1 MKKLFFIAAL
11 AGVALVSCTK
21 NEVAPSVQQDEI
33 TFAAPVVGS
42 ITKASEVKGTIFPET
57 MKFNAWAWYHE
68 GTGAFTSAGAT
79 GYMEEVTVEHVSG
92 DVITDDSG
100 TGGWHANP
108 AYYWPKN
115 GLLTFDA
122 YAPHDLETTGTCSVT
137 STAAEGLTITDYTV
151 PSTIANQIDVM
162 YSTRAYDKT
171 KSSHTDGGYDGVDI
185 LFNHALSVIA
195 IKAAAADATAASVV
209 RIKNIR
215 IESAFNKGTF
225 KQNHVNGYGGTPT
238 WTPVTDSK
246 ETYYVVG
253 SSTTDHATATTIA
266 TGDPVQKGENLI
278 LLPQVFTTSGAKITV
293 DYFIQNGGST
303 GPVVEQTYTLELS
316 GTDHKDSSDAQIT
329 SWEMGKRYTYS
340 IVIGVNE
347 IYIAPS
353 ISTDWVNVNSSFPAI

>member
-1 MKKLFFIAAL
+1 M
-11 AGVALVSCTK
+11 
-21 NEVAPSVQQDEI
+21 NEV
-33 TFAAPVVGS
+33 TL
-42 ITKASEVKGTIFPET
+42 
-57 MKFNAWAWYHE
+57 
-68 GTGAFTSAGAT
+68 
-79 GYMEEVTVEHVSG
+79 EHVNS
-92 DVITDDSG
+92 DVITEDTG

-122 YAPHDLETTGTCSVT
+122 YAPNDLESKGTCTVA

-151 PSTIANQIDVM
+151 PSTIADQIDVM

-171 KSSHTDGGYDGVDI
+171 HSSYTAGGYDGVDI
-185 LFNHALSVIA
+185 VFNHALSVIA

-209 RIKNIR
+209 KIKNIR

-225 KQNHVNGYGGTPT
+225 KQNHFNGYGGTPT
-238 WTPVTDSK
+238 WTPATDSK
-246 ETYYVVG
+246 ATYYVVG
-253 SSTTDHATATTIA
+253 SSSTDYGTATTIA
-266 TGDPVQKGENLI
+266 TGDPVQKGDNLI

-293 DYFIQNGGST
+293 DYFIQNGGSS

-316 GTDHKDSSDAQIT
+316 GTDHKDSSAVQIK

-353 ISTDWVNVNSSFPAI
+353 ISTDWVNVSSSFPGI

>member
-1 MKKLFFIAAL
+1 MKKLFFIAVL
-11 AGVALVSCTK
+11 AGAALVGCTK
-21 NEVAPSVQQDEI
+21 NEVAPSAQQDEI

-42 ITKASEVKGTIFPET
+42 ITKASEVTGTTFPET

-122 YAPHDLETTGTCSVT
+122 YAPHDLETIGACAVA
-137 STAAEGLTITDYTV
+137 STAAEGLTITNYTV

-162 YSTRAYDKT
+162 YSTRVYDKT
-171 KSSHTDGGYDGVDI
+171 KSSFTPDGYDGVDI
-185 LFNHALSVIA
+185 QFNHALSVIA

-246 ETYYVVG
+246 ATYDVVG
-253 SSTTDHATATTIA
+253 SSTTEYGTATTIA
-266 TGDPVQKGENLI
+266 TGSAQMGDNLI

-293 DYFIQNGGST
+293 DYFIQNGGSS

-316 GTDHKDSSDAQIT
+316 GIDHKDSSAIQIT

-353 ISTDWVNVNSSFPAI
+353 ISTDWVNVNSSFPGI